1 MEYLEKKIELPGV
14 NIPIES
20 VESKTNFI
28 EVAND
33 LIYKESKTAR
43 GWMSQTVGIMLIIF
57 ALFGFIIDDNLT
69 GTLIILAVFG
79 LPGIGCIIY
88 GFVAPLK
95 YLVYDRLN
103 DKLTVYRN
111 FRSSVD
117 ISFSKGYGVR
127 SYTAIRPGTI
137 NQHLTFVSSKEKPR
151 VGGIITELKVD
162 QYWAF
167 TVWYMDKNRP
177 LPPGTVFDPYRQKD
191 FERRKAAGF
200 PRPLYPADFETPEAN
215 PEQQAQRKQIGGW
228 QIEAKYTNEQ

>member
-1 MEYLEKKIELPGV
+1 MEYLEKKIELAGV

-20 VESKTNFI
+20 VESKSNFI

-43 GWMSQTVGIMLIIF
+43 GWMSWSVGIFLILGWLFLMLPGDDEGYLFNILVTIF
-57 ALFGFIIDDNLT
+57 
-69 GTLIILAVFG
+69 FG

-103 DKLTVYRN
+103 DKLTVYSN

-117 ISFSKGYGVR
+117 ISFSKGHGVR
-127 SYTAIRPGTI
+127 VYTAVRPGTI

-151 VGGIITELKVD
+151 VGGIITELQVD
-162 QYWAF
+162 LSWSF

-177 LPPGTVFDPYRQKD
+177 LPPGTAFDPYREKD
-191 FERRKAAGF
+191 FERRRASGF
-200 PRPLYPADFETPEAN
+200 SKPLYSSNIPTPETTK
-215 PEQQAQRKQIGGW
+215 EQQKERELIGGW
-228 QIEAKYTNEQ
+228 